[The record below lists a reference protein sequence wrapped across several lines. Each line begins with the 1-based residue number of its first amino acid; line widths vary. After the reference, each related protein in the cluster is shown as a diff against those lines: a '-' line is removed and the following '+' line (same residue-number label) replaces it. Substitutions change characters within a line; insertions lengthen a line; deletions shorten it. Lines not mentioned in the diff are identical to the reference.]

1 MGTVNRILVVDDE
14 ASVCSSVEKIL
25 SRQGHQVVIAQS
37 AEEALQKIEQG
48 KFNLVLAD
56 LMMPQVSGIELLKR
70 IRSRWQD
77 LNVIMITGYA
87 SISTAVESTRLGAID
102 YLPKPFTPEE
112 LTKVTDRA
120 LSNPKPQKMSGPIDV
135 DMPFN
140 EQEVLTQTSEKYVES
155 LTRSDIPEHVSK
167 TYCSKGQRDCKR
179 FELKGQCEGDCP
191 IIVREQKLAAEGKL
205 PKTKVSLSLSEKVKH
220 PVDIDMPFDELEL
233 SEATSPE
240 YVEYLSS
247 SDIPIIGR
255 SRFREPGLT
264 QRVLVVDDEAVVCNS
279 IRKILATKGLLVDQA
294 FNAIEALR
302 KISVNQYTM
311 VILDYRMPKIDGIQ
325 LLQMIKMKYPDIVT
339 VMITGYASIETAV
352 QATRFGAF
360 DYLPKPF
367 TPDELISVT
376 SRGLELKAVSA

>member
-1 MGTVNRILVVDDE
+1 MSTVNRILVVDDE
-14 ASVCSSVEKIL
+14 SSVCSSVEKIL
-25 SRQGHQVVIAQS
+25 SRQGHEVIIAQS
-37 AEEALQKIEQG
+37 GEEALKKIEQG
-48 KFNLVLAD
+48 KINLVLAD
-56 LMMPQVSGIELLKR
+56 LMMPHMNGIELLKN
-70 IRSRWQD
+70 IQSRWND
-77 LNVIMITGYA
+77 VNVIMITGYA

-120 LSNPKPQKMSGPIDV
+120 LSSPKPAGSNEPIDI
-135 DMPFN
+135 DMPFS
-140 EQEVLTQTSEKYVES
+140 EQEVLTQTSEQYIET
-155 LTRSDIPEHVSK
+155 LTRSDIPEHASK

-205 PKTKVSLSLSEKVKH
+205 PKAKAILSLSEKIKN
-220 PVDIDMPFDELEL
+220 PVDVDMPFDELEL
-233 SEATSPE
+233 SEATSWD
-240 YVEYLSS
+240 YVECLSS

-255 SRFREPGLT
+255 TRFREPGLT

-294 FNAIEALR
+294 FNAYDALR
-302 KISVNQYTM
+302 KLAVNQYTM

-325 LLQMIKMKYPDIVT
+325 LLRMIKTKHRDIVA

-352 QATRFGAF
+352 QATRCGAF
-360 DYLPKPF
+360 EYLPKPF

-376 SRGLELKAVSA
+376 NRGLELKAVSA